1 MANKGQKFRKYKLE
15 EKMKIILEVIE
26 EGKPV
31 SYYAKK
37 YEINRKTID
46 TWIYQYNHGNRF
58 DKNRGRQSYKNI
70 DYKQRYEILK
80 EFSAFLDKAHKTK

>member
-1 MANKGQKFRKYKLE
+1 MASKGQKFNQYSLE

-26 EGKPV
+26 EGKPI
-31 SYYAKK
+31 SYYADK
-37 YEINRKTID
+37 YKINLMTIKT
-46 TWIYQYNHGNRF
+46 WVYQYKHGNRF
-58 DKNRGRQSYKNI
+58 DKQRGRQSQKTI